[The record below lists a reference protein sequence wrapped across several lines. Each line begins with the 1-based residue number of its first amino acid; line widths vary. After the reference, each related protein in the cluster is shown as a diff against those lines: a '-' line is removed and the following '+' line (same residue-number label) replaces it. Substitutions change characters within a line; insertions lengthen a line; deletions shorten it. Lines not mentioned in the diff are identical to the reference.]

1 MSRLSQAT
9 TAVRPSLKAR
19 MLISGPQG
27 SGKTRGALIIAFA
40 LAGDGKV
47 LLIDTEKESGLS
59 YADEFPPFTHLPW
72 RPPFHPGELGETL
85 AEAGKEYGVVI
96 VDSVSHFWQK
106 EGGTLDIAAGKFS
119 NWKDARPIQE
129 RFIEGVL
136 TCGAHVILCA
146 RAKNE
151 YVQETDTRGKQVV
164 RLIGMGIKQDDDL
177 AYEVNVALELDQA
190 HNATVTKSRTTVLP
204 VLEVWPGNRWGEL
217 AERYK
222 DWLAGGEPP
231 ADAKEIEEL
240 VARLNALPERARK
253 EAKGEWLAKL
263 GRPETLRASQLDA
276 ARDLVSQW
284 TDPPEQ
290 QTSAVEGGDHPSPPT
305 TAEEVSAPPGSESAP
320 QSRDEDGVEHV
331 ARDGASEP
339 TVAATP
345 SEEAPKAGSAP
356 IHTSEATNQAALTA
370 TAPATGDE
378 VPEGFVSWHY
388 ARSLLA
394 GHAATTGNPAAK
406 TPQAAT
412 ELAEFALASHG
423 LGPVSRDDLDKMLA
437 KVEPAQEGDDEFAPS
452 ESPSTLAE
460 RAANIADTQ
469 RRSRPAPRQMGLVD

>member
-1 MSRLSQAT
+1 MSEL
-9 TAVRPSLKAR
+9 AVLDERA
-19 MLISGPQG
+19 G
-27 SGKTRGALIIAFA
+27 TA
-40 LAGDGKV
+40 LAFRYTPSELRQWVAHLDEMRRAILQDGTDYSVIPGTQKPT
-47 LLIDTEKESGLS
+47 LLKPGAEKL
-59 YADEFPPFTHLPW
+59 LM
-72 RPPFHPGELGETL
+72 
-85 AEAGKEYGVVI
+85 
-96 VDSVSHFWQK
+96 
-106 EGGTLDIAAGKFS
+106 AAGLGFTIERIPEPGT
-119 NWKDARPIQE
+119 DARQ
-129 RFIEGVL
+129 GV
-136 TCGAHVILCA
+136 T
-146 RAKNE
+146 
-151 YVQETDTRGKQVV
+151 Y
-164 RLIGMGIKQDDDL
+164 
-177 AYEVNVALELDQA
+177 
-190 HNATVTKSRTTVLP
+190 RTTIRRGDDILAQCDGYAGYD
-204 VLEVWPGNRWGEL
+204 EDRFYQASAQRRIE
-217 AERYK
+217 AERRERSN
-222 DWLAGGEPP
+222 A
-231 ADAKEIEEL
+231 AKYQRAVNSKKWEDLPEEDYRAPWNSVMKMAEKRSL
-240 VARLNALPERARK
+240 VGAVLNALAASGLFTQDLEDMPDGGDLSWDVGELLRPWLQEVYKVDGAREELRDWTSSNNYPERPKDFNQTQATALLVHIGTILAR
-253 EAKGEWLAKL
+253 
-263 GRPETLRASQLDA
+263 R
-276 ARDLVSQW
+276 
-284 TDPPEQ
+284 Q

-305 TAEEVSAPPGSESAP
+305 TAEEVSAPSGSESAP

>member
-1 MSRLSQAT
+1 MSEL
-9 TAVRPSLKAR
+9 AVLDERA
-19 MLISGPQG
+19 G
-27 SGKTRGALIIAFA
+27 TA
-40 LAGDGKV
+40 LAFRYTPSELRQWVAHLDEMRRAILQDGTDYSV
-47 LLIDTEKESGLS
+47 IPGTQRPTLLKPGAEKL
-59 YADEFPPFTHLPW
+59 LM
-72 RPPFHPGELGETL
+72 
-85 AEAGKEYGVVI
+85 
-96 VDSVSHFWQK
+96 
-106 EGGTLDIAAGKFS
+106 AAGLGFTIERIPEPGT
-119 NWKDARPIQE
+119 DARQ
-129 RFIEGVL
+129 GV
-136 TCGAHVILCA
+136 T
-146 RAKNE
+146 
-151 YVQETDTRGKQVV
+151 Y
-164 RLIGMGIKQDDDL
+164 
-177 AYEVNVALELDQA
+177 
-190 HNATVTKSRTTVLP
+190 RTTIRRGDDIVAQCDGYAGYD
-204 VLEVWPGNRWGEL
+204 EDRFYQASAQRRIE
-217 AERYK
+217 AERRERSN
-222 DWLAGGEPP
+222 A
-231 ADAKEIEEL
+231 AKYQRAVNSKKWEDLPEEDYRAPWNSVMKMAEKRSL
-240 VARLNALPERARK
+240 VGAVLNALAASGLFTQDLEDMPDGGDLSWDVGELLRPWLQEVYKVDGAREELRDWTSSNNYPERPKDFNQTQATALLVHIGTILAR
-253 EAKGEWLAKL
+253 
-263 GRPETLRASQLDA
+263 R
-276 ARDLVSQW
+276 
-284 TDPPEQ
+284 Q

-305 TAEEVSAPPGSESAP
+305 TAEEVSAPSGSESAP

>member
-1 MSRLSQAT
+1 MRRAILQDGTDYSVIPGTQKPTL
-9 TAVRPSLKAR
+9 LK
-19 MLISGPQG
+19 P
-27 SGKTRGALIIAFA
+27 GAE
-40 LAGDGKV
+40 K
-47 LLIDTEKESGLS
+47 LLM
-59 YADEFPPFTHLPW
+59 
-72 RPPFHPGELGETL
+72 
-85 AEAGKEYGVVI
+85 
-96 VDSVSHFWQK
+96 
-106 EGGTLDIAAGKFS
+106 AAGLGFTIERIPEPGT
-119 NWKDARPIQE
+119 DARQ
-129 RFIEGVL
+129 GV
-136 TCGAHVILCA
+136 T
-146 RAKNE
+146 
-151 YVQETDTRGKQVV
+151 Y
-164 RLIGMGIKQDDDL
+164 
-177 AYEVNVALELDQA
+177 
-190 HNATVTKSRTTVLP
+190 RTTIRRGDDIVAQCDGYAGYD
-204 VLEVWPGNRWGEL
+204 EDRFYQASAQRRIE
-217 AERYK
+217 AERRERSN
-222 DWLAGGEPP
+222 A
-231 ADAKEIEEL
+231 AKYQRAVNSKKWEDLPEEDYCAPWNSVMKMAEKRSL
-240 VARLNALPERARK
+240 VGAVLNALAASGLFTQDLEDMPDGGDLSWDVGELLRPWLQEVYKVDGAREELRDWTSSNNYPERPKDFNQTQATALLVHIGTILAR
-253 EAKGEWLAKL
+253 
-263 GRPETLRASQLDA
+263 R
-276 ARDLVSQW
+276 
-284 TDPPEQ
+284 Q

-305 TAEEVSAPPGSESAP
+305 TAEEVSTPPGSESAP

-423 LGPVSRDDLDKMLA
+423 LGPVSRDDLDKML
-437 KVEPAQEGDDEFAPS
+437 KRVEPAEGDDEFAPS